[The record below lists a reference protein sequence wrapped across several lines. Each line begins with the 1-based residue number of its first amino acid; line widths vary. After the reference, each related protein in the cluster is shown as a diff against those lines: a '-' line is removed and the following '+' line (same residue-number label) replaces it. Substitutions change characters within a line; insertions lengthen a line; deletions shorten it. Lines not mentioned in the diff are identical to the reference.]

1 MFKSVAIYGALQG
14 RYLRPYWPLV
24 LFLAVLLFAST
35 ALQIV
40 LPQIV
45 RHFIDTAQE
54 GGALRALYMSA
65 LTYLALGL
73 GAQLLDAFVLYFG
86 RDVAW
91 RATNRLRSDLTV
103 HVLKLDMG
111 FHGAHR
117 PGELLERI
125 DGDIHRLANFFSQF
139 FIQIV
144 GALLLL
150 AGMVAVTWLEDW
162 RLGLAV
168 LGFSTFFLLAQTQQF
183 RFTTPLWQAESRARA
198 DLFGVLGEHISGNA
212 DIQKSGAIS
221 YSMRTLYETLR
232 RRILAH
238 AKALIIGKVASDL
251 SYAINGIRI
260 SVGLAVGAYL
270 FQEGDITIGTVY
282 LVFHYLVLLG
292 MPVITIMWHLS
303 DLQMAAASILRVKE
317 LMDTRSRIRD
327 GKGTALP
334 PGQLPVEFNGVSFSY
349 TPGVSVLRDIFLR
362 LEAGRTLG
370 LLGRT
375 GSGKTTMSRLLF
387 RFYDPD
393 EGSVRLGETDIRELR
408 LDDLRNRVG
417 LVTQEVQLFQATVR
431 DNLTL
436 FDPAITDDAVVGTL
450 EFLGLD
456 DWYRTLPNGLDS
468 DISAGGGQLSAGES
482 QLLAFARVF
491 LSNPDCVILDEASSR
506 LDPAT
511 EALLQ
516 RAVDRLLEGRT
527 ALVIAHRLATVE
539 RVDEIVVIDNGRIL
553 EHGDRETLAGDP
565 SSHYSRLLKT
575 GLEEALA

>member
-1 MFKSVAIYGALQG
+1 MFKSVALYGALQG

-24 LFLAVLLFAST
+24 LLLAVLLFAST

-54 GGALRALYMSA
+54 RGALTSLYMSA

-73 GAQLLDAFVLYFG
+73 GAQFLQAFVLYFG

-150 AGMVAVTWLEDW
+150 AGMVVVTWLEDW
-162 RLGLAV
+162 RFGLAV
-168 LGFSTFFLLAQTQQF
+168 LGFAAFFLLAQTQHF

-198 DLFGVLGEHISGNA
+198 DLFGVLGEHVSGNT
-212 DIQKSGAIS
+212 DIQKSGAAS
-221 YSMRTLYETLR
+221 YSMRKFYEANR
-232 RRILAH
+232 RDILSLT
-238 AKALIIGKVASDL
+238 KALIVSGFFSNL
-251 SYAINGIRI
+251 SYSVNSLRI
-260 SVGLAVGAYL
+260 SVGLVVGAYL
-270 FQEGDITIGTVY
+270 FQRGDISIGTVY
-282 LVFHYLVLLG
+282 LVLHYLLILG
-292 MPVITIMWHLS
+292 MPVLTINRQLR

-317 LMDTRSRIRD
+317 LMDTRSRVRD
-327 GKGTALP
+327 GHGATLP

-349 TPGVSVLRDIFLR
+349 TPGVTVLRELSFR

-387 RFYDPD
+387 RFYDPN

-408 LDDLRNRVG
+408 LEDLRKRVG
-417 LVTQEVQLFQATVR
+417 LVTQEVQLFQATVW

-436 FDPAITDDAVVGTL
+436 FDPAITDDAVIGTL
-450 EFLGLD
+450 ESLGLG

-468 DISAGGGQLSAGES
+468 EISAGGGQLSAGES

-491 LSNPDCVILDEASSR
+491 LRNPDCVILDEASSR

-516 RAVDRLLEGRT
+516 KAVDRLLEGRT

-553 EHGDRETLAGDP
+553 EHGERDALAGDP

>member
-1 MFKSVAIYGALQG
+1 MLKSVALYGALQG

-65 LTYLALGL
+65 LAYLGL
-73 GAQLLDAFVLYFG
+73 GLGSQLLDAFVLYFG

-103 HVLKLDMG
+103 HVLKLDMR
-111 FHGAHR
+111 FHGDHR

-125 DGDIHRLANFFSQF
+125 DGDINRLANFFSQF
-139 FIQIV
+139 FIQVV

-150 AGMVAVTWLEDW
+150 AGMVVVTWLEDW
-162 RLGLAV
+162 RFGLAV

-198 DLFGVLGEHISGNA
+198 DLFGVLGEQIAGNA
-212 DIQKSGAIS
+212 DIQKSGAVS
-221 YSMRTLYETLR
+221 YSMRRLYETLR

-238 AKALIIGKVASDL
+238 GKALIVGRVASDL
-251 SYAINGIRI
+251 SYAVNGLRI
-260 SVGLAVGAYL
+260 SVGLVVGAYL
-270 FQEGDITIGTVY
+270 FQRGDITIGTVY

-327 GKGTALP
+327 GKGAALP
-334 PGQLPVEFNGVSFSY
+334 PGRLPVEFNGVSFSY
-349 TPGVSVLRDIFLR
+349 NPGVTVLRDISLR
-362 LEAGRTLG
+362 LDAGRTLG

-393 EGSVRLGETDIRELR
+393 EGSVRLGKTDIRELR
-408 LDDLRNRVG
+408 LKDLRDRVG
-417 LVTQEVQLFQATVR
+417 LVTQEVQLFQATLR

-436 FDPAITDDAVVGTL
+436 FDPTITDDAVVGTL
-450 EFLGLD
+450 ESLGLG
-456 DWYRTLPNGLDS
+456 DWYRTLPDGLDS
-468 DISAGGGQLSAGES
+468 EISAGGGQLSAGES

-491 LSNPDCVILDEASSR
+491 LRDPDCVILDEASSR

-527 ALVIAHRLATVE
+527 ALVIAHRLATIQ
-539 RVDEIVVIDNGRIL
+539 RVDEIVVIDGGSIL
-553 EHGDRETLAGDP
+553 EHGERDALAGDP
-565 SSHYSRLLKT
+565 ASHYSRLLKT

>member
-1 MFKSVAIYGALQG
+1 MLKSVALYGSLQG

-24 LFLAVLLFAST
+24 LLLAVLLFTST

-40 LPQIV
+40 MPLIV

-54 GGALRALYMSA
+54 RGALTSLYLSA
-65 LTYLALGL
+65 LTYLGVGL
-73 GAQLLDAFVLYFG
+73 GAQLLQAFVLYFG

-103 HVLKLDMG
+103 HVLKLDMD

-125 DGDIHRLANFFSQF
+125 DGDINRLANFFSQF

-150 AGMVAVTWLEDW
+150 AGMVVVTWLEDW
-162 RLGLAV
+162 RFGLAV
-168 LGFSTFFLLAQTQQF
+168 LGFAAFFLLAQTQQF
-183 RFTTPLWQAESRARA
+183 RFTTPLWRAESTARA
-198 DLFGVLGEHISGNA
+198 DLFGVLGEQISGNA
-212 DIQKSGAIS
+212 DIQKSGAVS
-221 YSMRTLYETLR
+221 YSMRKFYEANR
-232 RRILAH
+232 RDILSLT
-238 AKALIIGKVASDL
+238 KALVVSGFFTNL
-251 SYAINGIRI
+251 SYSVNSLRI
-260 SVGLAVGAYL
+260 SVGLVVGAYL
-270 FQEGDITIGTVY
+270 FLRGDITIGTVY
-282 LVFHYLVLLG
+282 LVLHYLLILG
-292 MPVITIMWHLS
+292 MPVLTISWHLR
-303 DLQMAAASILRVKE
+303 DLQMAGVSILRVKE

-327 GKGTALP
+327 GRGASLP
-334 PGQLPVEFNGVSFSY
+334 PGRLAVEFSGVSFAYS
-349 TPGVSVLRDIFLR
+349 PGVEVLRDISFR

-387 RFYDPD
+387 RFYDPV
-393 EGSVRLGETDIRELR
+393 EGSVRLGDTEVRDLR
-408 LDDLRNRVG
+408 LRHLRDRVG

-436 FDPAITDDAVVGTL
+436 FDPAITDDAVTGTL
-450 EFLGLD
+450 ESLGLG
-456 DWYRTLPNGLDS
+456 DWYRTLPEGLDS
-468 DISAGGGQLSAGES
+468 EISAGGGQLSAGES

-491 LSNPDCVILDEASSR
+491 LREPDCVILDEASSR

-516 RAVDRLLEGRT
+516 RAVGRLLEGRT
-527 ALVIAHRLATVE
+527 ALVIAHRLATVQ
-539 RVDEIVVIDNGRIL
+539 RLDEIMVIDNGSIV
-553 EHGDRETLAGDP
+553 EHGERDDLSGDP
-565 SSHYSRLLKT
+565 SSHYSRLLET